1 MINKDIKFYRAIN
14 PIWDSDKIDASS
26 KILLITL
33 IQYWIT
39 YDKCEVSLSNLSK
52 KPNISKRQT
61 INKLKELEELQ
72 LISIVKSKIDN
83 KTNNVNQYIINEQT
97 VNSFFQ
103 DKIFIINNKNNIDK
117 FKKDEKK

>member
-72 LISIVKSKIDN
+72 LISIVKSKVD
-83 KTNNVNQYIINEQT
+83 KVNNVNQYIINEQT

-103 DKIFIINNKNNIDK
+103 DKIFIINNKNNINK
-117 FKKDEKK
+117 FKKNEKK

>member
-1 MINKDIKFYRAIN
+1 MINKDINFYRAIN

-72 LISIVKSKIDN
+72 LISIVKSKVD
-83 KTNNVNQYIINEQT
+83 KVNNVNQYIINEQT

>member
-1 MINKDIKFYRAIN
+1 MINKDINFYRAIN

-72 LISIVKSKIDN
+72 LISIVKSKVD
-83 KTNNVNQYIINEQT
+83 KVNNVNQYIINEQT
-97 VNSFFQ
+97 VNSFFK
-103 DKIFIINNKNNIDK
+103 DKIFIINNKNNTDK
-117 FKKDEKK
+117 FKKNEKK

>member
-1 MINKDIKFYRAIN
+1 MINKDINFYRAIN

-72 LISIVKSKIDN
+72 LISIVKSKVD
-83 KTNNVNQYIINEQT
+83 KVNNVNQYIINEQT
-97 VNSFFQ
+97 VNSFFN